1 MRVVETTQGKFRVNV
16 PVGYDTYNRN
26 DDVDWI
32 DFELATKGQFS
43 PIHSWIVEQFITHHS
58 VVVDV
63 GAHIGT
69 FTVHSAKKAKAVH
82 AFEPVITSY
91 QRLEDHIVLN
101 NLSNVTPYKFALG
114 DRLGLTQI
122 DYMPT
127 FNTGAAKLDISQGS
141 FIFENLGDEHTPPT
155 YNILVKTLDSLDL
168 PAMDFLKCDT
178 EGCEAL
184 VVAGA
189 LETIKKYRP
198 VMLMEHNYP
207 AQRDEVMKLLKDAGM
222 LYRCTKVHDPTM
234 GLSQSDTDYLYE
246 PL

>member
-1 MRVVETTQGKFRVNV
+1 MFLWVTH
-16 PVGYDTYNRN
+16 TYNRN

-101 NLSNVTPYKFALG
+101 NLSNVTTLQVWHLG

-155 YNILVKTLDSLDL
+155 YNIFGQNFGLFRLAS
-168 PAMDFLKCDT
+168 
-178 EGCEAL
+178 
-184 VVAGA
+184 
-189 LETIKKYRP
+189 
-198 VMLMEHNYP
+198 N
-207 AQRDEVMKLLKDAGM
+207 
-222 LYRCTKVHDPTM
+222 
-234 GLSQSDTDYLYE
+234 GLSE
-246 PL
+246 V